1 MVFLEHQTL
10 VFLGHIRGALAVVAA
25 ATTTKVVHLMYHLVI
40 QAQHH
45 FLAEMLETTGVE
57 AAMV

>member
-25 ATTTKVVHLMYHLVI
+25 VMTMKVAHRMYRQVI
-40 QAQHH
+40 RAQHQC
-45 FLAEMLETTGVE
+45 LAQRLETTDVE